1 MPTIDEKR
9 VYDATT
15 GATRALLAT
24 GVGVVAVSV
33 SDDIVGEFGIDHQC
47 TAHDAAASRTAD
59 GDSLLAVATDGD
71 VLVGDYD
78 PTGHGPATA
87 VGGDTEATVLAAAPD
102 GTVSRLVGELNEGD
116 REATKEGSETAEGHE
131 SGETAEGHESGETAE
146 GHESSETAEGHES
159 EERADAS
166 AATWQTVGTV
176 TEPRAVDGRLI
187 AGSDGLHRVRD
198 GTLESVGLSDA
209 HDVVAH
215 PVPYAA
221 TATALYSLGNGWQT
235 VLHGEFRAVAAGS
248 DGDRIAA
255 ATPEAVYTRGGPW
268 SGDRVDST
276 EEGATPGEVAS
287 AGSWQRHA
295 ESGVVALAVAG
306 DSLLAVT
313 ASGSLRVTVGDGWR
327 GRTLGVPDVSAVVVL
342 GEG

>member
-131 SGETAEGHESGETAE
+131 S
-146 GHESSETAEGHES
+146 

-166 AATWQTVGTV
+166 GATWQTVGTV
-176 TEPRAVDGRLI
+176 TEPRAIDGRLI